1 MNVPAKANKN
11 NMRKGERTLENLINQ
26 LTSTHDKDAQVNFLQ
41 EIGKKLLTEYVIKIG
56 DITIKPLW
64 VEAYYSDTNTGFVDE
79 AVHGNECQKN
89 QYGALYFHHK
99 TDDQRSGVDIC
110 LSCGNYYLSYLLK
123 YTLVNGIFKSQAQL
137 SRVIR
142 HKLREDDKNVLVREQ
157 NPTEVIVCTKRIR
170 ITSSEYKDAD
180 LAIVRDINQRFVT
193 DSGEKKSLPQKIKLL
208 KAYINAVYSDDQT
221 ITEEKKADISRR
233 LVGEYWKTLFE

>member
-1 MNVPAKANKN
+1 M
-11 NMRKGERTLENLINQ
+11 EDLINQ

-64 VEAYYSDTNTGFVDE
+64 IEAYYSDTNTGFVDE

-137 SRVIR
+137 SSMIP
-142 HKLREDDKNVLVREQ
+142 HELRGTAKNVLVKEQ
-157 NPTEVIVCTKRIR
+157 NPAEVMVCTKRIG
-170 ITSSEYKDAD
+170 IMSSAYKDAD
-180 LAIVRDINQRFVT
+180 LAIARDINQRFVT
-193 DSGEKKSLPQKIKLL
+193 DSGEKKSLPQKTELL
-208 KAYINAVYSDDQT
+208 KAYIDAVYSDDQ
-221 ITEEKKADISRR
+221 INTEEQKAAISRK
-233 LVGEYWKTLFE
+233 LVGEYWKGLFE

>member
-1 MNVPAKANKN
+1 M
-11 NMRKGERTLENLINQ
+11 ENLINQ

-123 YTLVNGIFKSQAQL
+123 YTLVNGIFKSLAQL
-137 SRVIR
+137 SSVIP
-142 HKLREDDKNVLVREQ
+142 HELRGTAKNVLVKEQ
-157 NPTEVIVCTKRIR
+157 NPAEVMVCTKRIG
-170 ITSSEYKDAD
+170 IMSSAYKDAD
-180 LAIVRDINQRFVT
+180 LAIARDINQRFVT
-193 DSGEKKSLPQKIKLL
+193 DSGEKKSLPQKTELL
-208 KAYINAVYSDDQT
+208 KAYIDAVYSDDQ
-221 ITEEKKADISRR
+221 ISTEEQKAAISRK
-233 LVGEYWKTLFE
+233 LVGEYWKGLFE

>member
-1 MNVPAKANKN
+1 M
-11 NMRKGERTLENLINQ
+11 EDLINQ

-41 EIGKKLLTEYVIKIG
+41 EIGKKLLTEYVIKVG

-123 YTLVNGIFKSQAQL
+123 YALVNGIFKSQAQL
-137 SRVIR
+137 SSIIP
-142 HKLREDDKNVLVREQ
+142 HELRGTAKNVLVKEQ
-157 NPTEVIVCTKRIR
+157 NPAEVMVCTKRIG
-170 ITSSEYKDAD
+170 IMSSAYKDAD
-180 LAIVRDINQRFVT
+180 LAIARDINQRFVT
-193 DSGEKKSLPQKIKLL
+193 DSGEKKSLPQKTELL
-208 KAYINAVYSDDQT
+208 KAYIDAVYSDDQ
-221 ITEEKKADISRR
+221 INTEEQKAAISRK
-233 LVGEYWKTLFE
+233 LVGEYWKGLFE

>member
-1 MNVPAKANKN
+1 M
-11 NMRKGERTLENLINQ
+11 EDLINQ

-41 EIGKKLLTEYVIKIG
+41 EIGKKLLTEYVIKVG

-137 SRVIR
+137 SSMIP
-142 HKLREDDKNVLVREQ
+142 HELRGTAKNVLVKEQ
-157 NPTEVIVCTKRIR
+157 NPAEVMVCTKRIG
-170 ITSSEYKDAD
+170 IMSSAYKDAD
-180 LAIVRDINQRFVT
+180 LAIARDINQRFVT
-193 DSGEKKSLPQKIKLL
+193 DSGEKKSLPQKTELL
-208 KAYINAVYSDDQT
+208 KAIYR
-221 ITEEKKADISRR
+221 RR
-233 LVGEYWKTLFE
+233 LFGRPNQHRGAKSSYQP

>member
-1 MNVPAKANKN
+1 M
-11 NMRKGERTLENLINQ
+11 EDLINQ
-26 LTSTHDKDAQVNFLQ
+26 LTSTHDKDAQVKLLQ

-137 SRVIR
+137 SSMIP
-142 HKLREDDKNVLVREQ
+142 HELRGTAKNVLVKEQ
-157 NPTEVIVCTKRIR
+157 NPAEVMICTKRIG
-170 ITSSEYKDAD
+170 IMSSAYKDAD
-180 LAIVRDINQRFVT
+180 LAIARDINQRFVT
-193 DSGEKKSLPQKIKLL
+193 DSGEKKSLPQKTELL
-208 KAYINAVYSDDQT
+208 KAYIDAVYSDDQ
-221 ITEEKKADISRR
+221 INTEEQKAAISRK
-233 LVGEYWKTLFE
+233 LVGEYWKGLFE

>member
-1 MNVPAKANKN
+1 M
-11 NMRKGERTLENLINQ
+11 ENLINQ

-137 SRVIR
+137 SSMIP
-142 HKLREDDKNVLVREQ
+142 HELRGTAKNVLVKEQ
-157 NPTEVIVCTKRIR
+157 NPAEVMVCTKRIG
-170 ITSSEYKDAD
+170 IMSSAYKDAD

-193 DSGEKKSLPQKIKLL
+193 DSGEKKSLPQKTELL
-208 KAYINAVYSDDQT
+208 KAYIDAVYSDDQ
-221 ITEEKKADISRR
+221 INTEEQKAAISRK
-233 LVGEYWKTLFE
+233 LVGEYWKGLFE

>member
-1 MNVPAKANKN
+1 MTDLV
-11 NMRKGERTLENLINQ
+11 RQLEN
-26 LTSTHDKDAQVNFLQ
+26 TSEKTAQVKILQ
-41 EIGKKLLTEYVIKIG
+41 EIGKKLLTEYVIKVG

-137 SRVIR
+137 SSVIP
-142 HKLREDDKNVLVREQ
+142 HELRGTAKNVLVKEQ
-157 NPTEVIVCTKRIR
+157 NPAEVMVCTKRIG
-170 ITSSEYKDAD
+170 IMSSAYKDAD
-180 LAIVRDINQRFVT
+180 LAIARDINQRFVT
-193 DSGEKKSLPQKIKLL
+193 DSGEKKSLPQKTELL
-208 KAYINAVYSDDQT
+208 KAYIDAVYSDDQ
-221 ITEEKKADISRR
+221 ISTEEQKAAISRK
-233 LVGEYWKTLFE
+233 LVGEYWKGLFE

>member
-1 MNVPAKANKN
+1 M
-11 NMRKGERTLENLINQ
+11 ENLINQ

-137 SRVIR
+137 SSMIP
-142 HKLREDDKNVLVREQ
+142 HELRGTPKNVLVKEQ
-157 NPTEVIVCTKRIR
+157 NPAEIMVCTKRIG
-170 ITSSEYKDAD
+170 IMSSAYKDAD
-180 LAIVRDINQRFVT
+180 LAIARDINQRFVT
-193 DSGEKKSLPQKIKLL
+193 DSGEKKSLPQKTELL
-208 KAYINAVYSDDQT
+208 KAYIDAVYSDDQ
-221 ITEEKKADISRR
+221 INTEEQKAAVSRK
-233 LVGEYWKTLFE
+233 LVGEYWKGLFE

>member
-1 MNVPAKANKN
+1 M
-11 NMRKGERTLENLINQ
+11 EDLINQ

-137 SRVIR
+137 SSMIP
-142 HKLREDDKNVLVREQ
+142 HELRGPAKNVLVKEQ
-157 NPTEVIVCTKRIR
+157 NPAEVMVCTKRIG
-170 ITSSEYKDAD
+170 IMSSAYKDAD

-193 DSGEKKSLPQKIKLL
+193 DSGEKKSLPQKTELL
-208 KAYINAVYSDDQT
+208 KAYIDAVYSDDQ
-221 ITEEKKADISRR
+221 INTEEQKAAISRK
-233 LVGEYWKTLFE
+233 LVGEYWKGLFE

>member
-1 MNVPAKANKN
+1 M
-11 NMRKGERTLENLINQ
+11 EDLINQ

-137 SRVIR
+137 SSMIP
-142 HKLREDDKNVLVREQ
+142 HELRGTAKNVLVKEQ
-157 NPTEVIVCTKRIR
+157 NPAEVMVCTKRIG
-170 ITSSEYKDAD
+170 IMSSAYKDAD
-180 LAIVRDINQRFVT
+180 LAIARDINQRFVT
-193 DSGEKKSLPQKIKLL
+193 DYGEKKSLPQKTELL
-208 KAYINAVYSDDQT
+208 KAYIDAVYSDDQ
-221 ITEEKKADISRR
+221 INTEEQKAAISRK
-233 LVGEYWKTLFE
+233 LVGEYWKGLFE

>member
-1 MNVPAKANKN
+1 MK
-11 NMRKGERTLENLINQ
+11 NLITQ

-41 EIGKKLLTEYVIKIG
+41 EIGKKLLTEYMIKIG

-137 SRVIR
+137 SSMIP
-142 HKLREDDKNVLVREQ
+142 HELRGTAKNVLVKEQ
-157 NPTEVIVCTKRIR
+157 NPAEVMVCTKRIG
-170 ITSSEYKDAD
+170 IMSSAYKDAD
-180 LAIVRDINQRFVT
+180 LAIARDINQRFVT
-193 DSGEKKSLPQKIKLL
+193 DSGEKKSLPQKTELL
-208 KAYINAVYSDDQT
+208 KAYIDAVYSDDQ
-221 ITEEKKADISRR
+221 INTEEQKAAISRK
-233 LVGEYWKTLFE
+233 LVGEYWKGLFE

>member
-1 MNVPAKANKN
+1 M
-11 NMRKGERTLENLINQ
+11 ENLINQ
-26 LTSTHDKDAQVNFLQ
+26 LTSTHDKDAQVKLLQ
-41 EIGKKLLTEYVIKIG
+41 EIGKNLLTEYVIKIG

-137 SRVIR
+137 SSMIP
-142 HKLREDDKNVLVREQ
+142 HELRGTAKNVLVKEQ
-157 NPTEVIVCTKRIR
+157 NPAEVMICTKRIG
-170 ITSSEYKDAD
+170 IMSSAYKDAD
-180 LAIVRDINQRFVT
+180 LAIARDINQRFVT
-193 DSGEKKSLPQKIKLL
+193 DSGEKKSLPQKTELL
-208 KAYINAVYSDDQT
+208 KAYIDAVYSDDQ
-221 ITEEKKADISRR
+221 INTEEQKAAISRK
-233 LVGEYWKTLFE
+233 LVGEYWKGLFE

>member
-1 MNVPAKANKN
+1 MTDLV
-11 NMRKGERTLENLINQ
+11 RQLEN
-26 LTSTHDKDAQVNFLQ
+26 TSEKTAQVKILQ

-89 QYGALYFHHK
+89 RYGVLYFHHK

-137 SRVIR
+137 SSMIP
-142 HKLREDDKNVLVREQ
+142 HELRGTAKNVLVKEQ
-157 NPTEVIVCTKRIR
+157 NPAEVMICTKRIG
-170 ITSSEYKDAD
+170 IMSSAYKDAD
-180 LAIVRDINQRFVT
+180 LAIARDINQRFVT
-193 DSGEKKSLPQKIKLL
+193 DSGEKKSLPQKTELL
-208 KAYINAVYSDDQT
+208 KAYIDAVYSDDQ
-221 ITEEKKADISRR
+221 INTEEQKAAISRK
-233 LVGEYWKTLFE
+233 LVGEYWKGLFE

>member
-1 MNVPAKANKN
+1 M
-11 NMRKGERTLENLINQ
+11 EDLINQ

-137 SRVIR
+137 SSMIP
-142 HKLREDDKNVLVREQ
+142 HELRGTAKNVLVKEQ
-157 NPTEVIVCTKRIR
+157 NPAEVMVCTKRIG
-170 ITSSEYKDAD
+170 IMSSAYKDAD

-193 DSGEKKSLPQKIKLL
+193 DSREKKSLPQKTELL
-208 KAYINAVYSDDQT
+208 KAYIDAVYSDDQ
-221 ITEEKKADISRR
+221 ISTEEQKAAISRK
-233 LVGEYWKTLFE
+233 LVGEYWKGLFE

>member
-1 MNVPAKANKN
+1 M
-11 NMRKGERTLENLINQ
+11 EDLINQ
-26 LTSTHDKDAQVNFLQ
+26 LTSTHNKDAQVNFLQ

-137 SRVIR
+137 SSMIP
-142 HKLREDDKNVLVREQ
+142 HELRGTAKNVLVKEQ
-157 NPTEVIVCTKRIR
+157 NPAEIMVCTKRIG
-170 ITSSEYKDAD
+170 IMSSAYKDAD
-180 LAIVRDINQRFVT
+180 LAIARDINQRFVT
-193 DSGEKKSLPQKIKLL
+193 DSGEKKSLPQKTELL
-208 KAYINAVYSDDQT
+208 KAYIDAVYSDDQ
-221 ITEEKKADISRR
+221 ISTEEQKAAISRK
-233 LVGEYWKTLFE
+233 LVGEYWKGLFE

>member
-1 MNVPAKANKN
+1 M
-11 NMRKGERTLENLINQ
+11 EDLINQ

-137 SRVIR
+137 SSMIP
-142 HKLREDDKNVLVREQ
+142 HGLRGTAKNVLVKEQ
-157 NPTEVIVCTKRIR
+157 NPAEVMVCTKRIG
-170 ITSSEYKDAD
+170 IMSSAYKDAD
-180 LAIVRDINQRFVT
+180 LAIARDINQRFVT
-193 DSGEKKSLPQKIKLL
+193 DSGEKKSLPQKTELL
-208 KAYINAVYSDDQT
+208 KAYIDAVYSDDQ
-221 ITEEKKADISRR
+221 ISTEEQKAAISRK
-233 LVGEYWKTLFE
+233 LVGEYWKGLFE

>member
-1 MNVPAKANKN
+1 M
-11 NMRKGERTLENLINQ
+11 ENLINQ

-41 EIGKKLLTEYVIKIG
+41 KIGKKLLTEYVIKIG

-137 SRVIR
+137 SSMIP
-142 HKLREDDKNVLVREQ
+142 HELRGTAKNVLVKEQ
-157 NPTEVIVCTKRIR
+157 NPAEVMVCTKRIG
-170 ITSSEYKDAD
+170 IMSSAYKDAD
-180 LAIVRDINQRFVT
+180 LAIARDINQRFVT
-193 DSGEKKSLPQKIKLL
+193 DSGEKKSLPQKTELL
-208 KAYINAVYSDDQT
+208 KAYIDAVYSDDQ
-221 ITEEKKADISRR
+221 INTEEQKAAISRK
-233 LVGEYWKTLFE
+233 LVGEYWKGLFE

>member
-1 MNVPAKANKN
+1 M
-11 NMRKGERTLENLINQ
+11 ENLINQ

-137 SRVIR
+137 SSMIP
-142 HKLREDDKNVLVREQ
+142 HELRGTAKNVLVKEQ
-157 NPTEVIVCTKRIR
+157 NPAEVMICTKRIG
-170 ITSSEYKDAD
+170 IMSSAYKDAD
-180 LAIVRDINQRFVT
+180 LAIARDINQRFVT
-193 DSGEKKSLPQKIKLL
+193 DSGEKKSLPQRTELL
-208 KAYINAVYSDDQT
+208 KAYIDAVYSDDQ
-221 ITEEKKADISRR
+221 INTEEQKAAISRK
-233 LVGEYWKTLFE
+233 LVGEYWKGLFE

>member
-1 MNVPAKANKN
+1 M
-11 NMRKGERTLENLINQ
+11 EDLINQ

-79 AVHGNECQKN
+79 AVHGHECQKN

-137 SRVIR
+137 SSMIP
-142 HKLREDDKNVLVREQ
+142 HELRGTAKNVLVKEQ
-157 NPTEVIVCTKRIR
+157 NPAEVMVCTKRIG
-170 ITSSEYKDAD
+170 IMSSAYKDAD
-180 LAIVRDINQRFVT
+180 LAIARDINQRFVT
-193 DSGEKKSLPQKIKLL
+193 DSGEKKSLPQKTELL
-208 KAYINAVYSDDQT
+208 KAYIDAVYSDDQ
-221 ITEEKKADISRR
+221 INTEEQKAAISRK
-233 LVGEYWKTLFE
+233 LVGEYWKGLFE

>member
-1 MNVPAKANKN
+1 M
-11 NMRKGERTLENLINQ
+11 ENLINQ

-123 YTLVNGIFKSQAQL
+123 YTLVNGVFKSQAQL
-137 SRVIR
+137 SSMIP
-142 HKLREDDKNVLVREQ
+142 HELREDAKNVLVKEQ
-157 NPTEVIVCTKRIR
+157 NPAEVMVCTKRIG
-170 ITSSEYKDAD
+170 IASSAYKDED
-180 LAIVRDINQRFVT
+180 LAIARDINQRFAT
-193 DSGEKKSLPQKIKLL
+193 ESGEKKSLPQKTELL
-208 KAYINAVYSDDQT
+208 KAYIDAVYSDDQ
-221 ITEEKKADISRR
+221 INTEEQKAAISRK
-233 LVGEYWKTLFE
+233 LVGEYWKGLFE

>member
-1 MNVPAKANKN
+1 M
-11 NMRKGERTLENLINQ
+11 ENLINQ

-99 TDDQRSGVDIC
+99 TDDQRSGIDIC

-137 SRVIR
+137 SSMIP
-142 HKLREDDKNVLVREQ
+142 HELRETPKNVLVKEQ
-157 NPTEVIVCTKRIR
+157 NPAEVMVCTKRIG
-170 ITSSEYKDAD
+170 IMSSAYKDAD
-180 LAIVRDINQRFVT
+180 LAIARDINQRFVT
-193 DSGEKKSLPQKIKLL
+193 DSGEKKSLQQKTELL
-208 KAYINAVYSDDQT
+208 KAYIDAVYSDDQ
-221 ITEEKKADISRR
+221 INTEEQKAAISRK
-233 LVGEYWKTLFE
+233 LVGEYWKGLFE

>member
-1 MNVPAKANKN
+1 M
-11 NMRKGERTLENLINQ
+11 EHLINQ

-41 EIGKKLLTEYVIKIG
+41 EIGKKLLTEYVIKVG

-79 AVHGNECQKN
+79 SVHGNECQKN

-137 SRVIR
+137 SSMIP
-142 HKLREDDKNVLVREQ
+142 HELRGTAKNVLVKEQ
-157 NPTEVIVCTKRIR
+157 NPAEVMVCTKRIG
-170 ITSSEYKDAD
+170 IMSSAYKDAD
-180 LAIVRDINQRFVT
+180 LAIARDINQRFVT
-193 DSGEKKSLPQKIKLL
+193 DSGEKKSLPQKTELL
-208 KAYINAVYSDDQT
+208 KAYIDAVYSDDQ
-221 ITEEKKADISRR
+221 INTEEQKAAISRK
-233 LVGEYWKTLFE
+233 LVGEYWKGLFE

>member
-1 MNVPAKANKN
+1 M
-11 NMRKGERTLENLINQ
+11 ENLINQ

-137 SRVIR
+137 SSVIP
-142 HKLREDDKNVLVREQ
+142 HELRGTAKNVLVKDQ
-157 NPTEVIVCTKRIR
+157 NPAEVMVCTKRIG
-170 ITSSEYKDAD
+170 IMSSAYKDAD
-180 LAIVRDINQRFVT
+180 LAIARDINQRFVT
-193 DSGEKKSLPQKIKLL
+193 DSGEKKSLPQKTELL
-208 KAYINAVYSDDQT
+208 KAYIDAVYSDDQ
-221 ITEEKKADISRR
+221 ISTEEQKAAISRK
-233 LVGEYWKTLFE
+233 LVGEYWKGLFE

>member
-1 MNVPAKANKN
+1 M
-11 NMRKGERTLENLINQ
+11 EDLINQ

-110 LSCGNYYLSYLLK
+110 LSRGNYYLSYLLK

-137 SRVIR
+137 SSVIP
-142 HKLREDDKNVLVREQ
+142 HELRGTAKNVLVKEQ
-157 NPTEVIVCTKRIR
+157 NPAEVMVCTKRIG
-170 ITSSEYKDAD
+170 IMSSAYKDAD
-180 LAIVRDINQRFVT
+180 LAIARDINQRFVT
-193 DSGEKKSLPQKIKLL
+193 DSGEKKSLPQKTELL
-208 KAYINAVYSDDQT
+208 KAYIDAIYSDDQ
-221 ITEEKKADISRR
+221 ISTEEQKAAISRK
-233 LVGEYWKTLFE
+233 LVGEYWKGLFE

>member
-1 MNVPAKANKN
+1 M
-11 NMRKGERTLENLINQ
+11 ENLINQ

-123 YTLVNGIFKSQAQL
+123 YTLVNGIFKSQAKL
-137 SRVIR
+137 SSMIP
-142 HKLREDDKNVLVREQ
+142 HELRGTAKNVLVKEQ
-157 NPTEVIVCTKRIR
+157 NPAEVMVCTKRIG
-170 ITSSEYKDAD
+170 IMSSAYKDAD
-180 LAIVRDINQRFVT
+180 LAIARDINQRFVT
-193 DSGEKKSLPQKIKLL
+193 DSGEKKSLPQKTELL
-208 KAYINAVYSDDQT
+208 KAYIDAVYSDDQ
-221 ITEEKKADISRR
+221 INTEEQKAAISRK
-233 LVGEYWKTLFE
+233 LVGEYWKGLFE

>member
-1 MNVPAKANKN
+1 M
-11 NMRKGERTLENLINQ
+11 ENLINQ

-137 SRVIR
+137 SSMIP
-142 HKLREDDKNVLVREQ
+142 HELRGTAKNVLVKEQ
-157 NPTEVIVCTKRIR
+157 NPAEVMVCTKRIG
-170 ITSSEYKDAD
+170 IMSSAYKDAD
-180 LAIVRDINQRFVT
+180 LAIARDINQRFVT
-193 DSGEKKSLPQKIKLL
+193 DSGEKKSLPQKTELL
-208 KAYINAVYSDDQT
+208 KAYIDAVYSDGQ
-221 ITEEKKADISRR
+221 INTEEQKAAISCK
-233 LVGEYWKTLFE
+233 LVGEYWKGLFE

>member
-1 MNVPAKANKN
+1 MTDLVKQ
-11 NMRKGERTLENLINQ
+11 LENTNEK
-26 LTSTHDKDAQVNFLQ
+26 TAQIKILQ
-41 EIGKKLLTEYVIKIG
+41 ETGKKLLTEYVIKIG

-137 SRVIR
+137 SSMIP
-142 HKLREDDKNVLVREQ
+142 HELRGTAKNVLVKEQ
-157 NPTEVIVCTKRIR
+157 NPAEVMICTKRIG
-170 ITSSEYKDAD
+170 IMSSAYKDAD
-180 LAIVRDINQRFVT
+180 LAIARDINQRFVT
-193 DSGEKKSLPQKIKLL
+193 DSGEKKSLPQKTELL
-208 KAYINAVYSDDQT
+208 KAYIDAVYSDDQ
-221 ITEEKKADISRR
+221 INTEEQKAAISRK
-233 LVGEYWKTLFE
+233 LVGEYWKGLFE

>member
-1 MNVPAKANKN
+1 M
-11 NMRKGERTLENLINQ
+11 EDLINQ
-26 LTSTHDKDAQVNFLQ
+26 LTSTHDKDAQVSFLQ

-123 YTLVNGIFKSQAQL
+123 YTLVNGIFKSQAKL
-137 SRVIR
+137 SSMIP
-142 HKLREDDKNVLVREQ
+142 HELRGTAKNVLVKEQ
-157 NPTEVIVCTKRIR
+157 NPAEVMVCTKRIG
-170 ITSSEYKDAD
+170 IMSSAYKDAD
-180 LAIVRDINQRFVT
+180 LAIARDINQRFVT
-193 DSGEKKSLPQKIKLL
+193 DSGEKKSLPQKTELL
-208 KAYINAVYSDDQT
+208 KAYIDAVYSDDQ
-221 ITEEKKADISRR
+221 ISTEEQKAAISRK
-233 LVGEYWKTLFE
+233 LVGEYWKGLFE

>member
-1 MNVPAKANKN
+1 M
-11 NMRKGERTLENLINQ
+11 EDLINQ

-41 EIGKKLLTEYVIKIG
+41 EIGKKLLTEYVIKVG

-123 YTLVNGIFKSQAQL
+123 YTLVNGVFKSQAQL
-137 SRVIR
+137 SSMIP
-142 HKLREDDKNVLVREQ
+142 HELREDAKNVLVKEQ
-157 NPTEVIVCTKRIR
+157 NPAEVMVCTKRIG
-170 ITSSEYKDAD
+170 IASSAYKDED
-180 LAIVRDINQRFVT
+180 LAIARDINQRFAT
-193 DSGEKKSLPQKIKLL
+193 ESGEKKSLPQKTELL
-208 KAYINAVYSDDQT
+208 KAYIDAVYSDDQVN
-221 ITEEKKADISRR
+221 TEEQKAAISRK
-233 LVGEYWKTLFE
+233 LVGEYWKGLFE

>member
-1 MNVPAKANKN
+1 M
-11 NMRKGERTLENLINQ
+11 ENLINQ

-41 EIGKKLLTEYVIKIG
+41 EIGKKLLTEYAIKIG

-137 SRVIR
+137 SSMIP
-142 HKLREDDKNVLVREQ
+142 HELRGIAKNVLVKEQ
-157 NPTEVIVCTKRIR
+157 NPAEVMVCTKRIG
-170 ITSSEYKDAD
+170 IASSTYKDAD
-180 LAIVRDINQRFVT
+180 LAIARDINQRFVT
-193 DSGEKKSLPQKIKLL
+193 ESGEKKSLPQKTELL
-208 KAYINAVYSDDQT
+208 KAYIDAVYSDDQ
-221 ITEEKKADISRR
+221 ISTEEQKAAISRK
-233 LVGEYWKTLFE
+233 LVGVYWKGLFE

>member
-1 MNVPAKANKN
+1 M
-11 NMRKGERTLENLINQ
+11 ENLINQ

-137 SRVIR
+137 SSVIP
-142 HKLREDDKNVLVREQ
+142 HELRGTAKNVLVKEQ
-157 NPTEVIVCTKRIR
+157 NPAELMVCTKRIG
-170 ITSSEYKDAD
+170 IMSSAYKDAD
-180 LAIVRDINQRFVT
+180 LAIARDINQRFVT
-193 DSGEKKSLPQKIKLL
+193 DSGEKKSLPQKTELL
-208 KAYINAVYSDDQT
+208 KAYIDAVYSDDQ
-221 ITEEKKADISRR
+221 ISTEEQKAAISRK
-233 LVGEYWKTLFE
+233 LVGEYWKGLFE

>member
-1 MNVPAKANKN
+1 M
-11 NMRKGERTLENLINQ
+11 EDLINQ

-137 SRVIR
+137 SSVIP
-142 HKLREDDKNVLVREQ
+142 HELRGTAKNVLVKEQ
-157 NPTEVIVCTKRIR
+157 NPAEVMVCTKRIG
-170 ITSSEYKDAD
+170 IMSSAYKDAD
-180 LAIVRDINQRFVT
+180 LAIARDINQRFVT
-193 DSGEKKSLPQKIKLL
+193 DSGEKQILAAKNGTIKGIYRRHLFGRPNQHRGAKKQL
-208 KAYINAVYSDDQT
+208 SAVN
-221 ITEEKKADISRR
+221 
-233 LVGEYWKTLFE
+233 

>member
-1 MNVPAKANKN
+1 M
-11 NMRKGERTLENLINQ
+11 EDLINQ

-64 VEAYYSDTNTGFVDE
+64 VEAYYSDTNTRFVDE

-137 SRVIR
+137 SSMIP
-142 HKLREDDKNVLVREQ
+142 HELRGTAKNVLVKEQ
-157 NPTEVIVCTKRIR
+157 NPAEVMVCTKRIG
-170 ITSSEYKDAD
+170 IMSSAYKDAD
-180 LAIVRDINQRFVT
+180 LAIARDINQRFVT
-193 DSGEKKSLPQKIKLL
+193 DSGEKKSLPQKTELL
-208 KAYINAVYSDDQT
+208 KAYIDAVYSDDQ
-221 ITEEKKADISRR
+221 INTEEQKAAISRK
-233 LVGEYWKTLFE
+233 LVGEYWKGLFE

>member
-1 MNVPAKANKN
+1 M
-11 NMRKGERTLENLINQ
+11 ENLINQ
-26 LTSTHDKDAQVNFLQ
+26 LTSTHDKDAQVKLLQ

-99 TDDQRSGVDIC
+99 TDDLRSGVDIC

-123 YTLVNGIFKSQAQL
+123 YTLVNGVFKSQAQL
-137 SRVIR
+137 SSMIP
-142 HKLREDDKNVLVREQ
+142 HELREDAKSVLVKEQ
-157 NPTEVIVCTKRIR
+157 NPAEVMVCTKRIG
-170 ITSSEYKDAD
+170 IASSAYKDEN
-180 LAIVRDINQRFVT
+180 LAIVRDINQRFAT
-193 DSGEKKSLPQKIKLL
+193 ESGEKKSLPQKTELL
-208 KAYINAVYSDDQT
+208 KAYIDAVYSDDQ
-221 ITEEKKADISRR
+221 INTEEQKVAISRK
-233 LVGEYWKTLFE
+233 LVGEYWKGLFE

>member
-1 MNVPAKANKN
+1 M
-11 NMRKGERTLENLINQ
+11 ENLINQ

-137 SRVIR
+137 SSVIP
-142 HKLREDDKNVLVREQ
+142 HELRGTAKNVLVKEQ
-157 NPTEVIVCTKRIR
+157 NPAEVMVCTKRIG
-170 ITSSEYKDAD
+170 IMSSAYKDAD

-193 DSGEKKSLPQKIKLL
+193 DSGERKSLPQKTELL
-208 KAYINAVYSDDQT
+208 KAYIDAVYSDDQ
-221 ITEEKKADISRR
+221 ISTEEQKAAISRK
-233 LVGEYWKTLFE
+233 LVGEYWKGLFE

>member
-1 MNVPAKANKN
+1 M
-11 NMRKGERTLENLINQ
+11 ENLINQ

-79 AVHGNECQKN
+79 AVHGNECQKD

-137 SRVIR
+137 SSVIP
-142 HKLREDDKNVLVREQ
+142 HELRGTAKNVLVKEQ
-157 NPTEVIVCTKRIR
+157 NPAEVMVCTKRIG
-170 ITSSEYKDAD
+170 IMSSAYKDAD
-180 LAIVRDINQRFVT
+180 LAIARDINQRFVT
-193 DSGEKKSLPQKIKLL
+193 DSGEKKSLPQKTELL
-208 KAYINAVYSDDQT
+208 KAYIDAVYSDDQ
-221 ITEEKKADISRR
+221 ISTEEQKAAISRK
-233 LVGEYWKTLFE
+233 LVGEYWKGLFE

>member
-1 MNVPAKANKN
+1 M
-11 NMRKGERTLENLINQ
+11 EDLINQ
-26 LTSTHDKDAQVNFLQ
+26 LTSTHDKDAQVKLLQ

-137 SRVIR
+137 SSVIP
-142 HKLREDDKNVLVREQ
+142 HELRGTAKNVLVKEQ
-157 NPTEVIVCTKRIR
+157 NPAEVMVCTKRIG
-170 ITSSEYKDAD
+170 IMSSAYKDAD
-180 LAIVRDINQRFVT
+180 LAIARDINQRFVT
-193 DSGEKKSLPQKIKLL
+193 DSGEKKSLPQKTELL
-208 KAYINAVYSDDQT
+208 KAYIDAVYSDDQ
-221 ITEEKKADISRR
+221 ISTEEQKAAISRK
-233 LVGEYWKTLFE
+233 LVGEYWKGLFE

>member
-1 MNVPAKANKN
+1 M
-11 NMRKGERTLENLINQ
+11 ENLINQ

-137 SRVIR
+137 SSMIP
-142 HKLREDDKNVLVREQ
+142 HELREDAKNVLVKEQ
-157 NPTEVIVCTKRIR
+157 NPAEVMVCTKRIG
-170 ITSSEYKDAD
+170 IASSAYKDED
-180 LAIVRDINQRFVT
+180 LAIARDINQRFAT
-193 DSGEKKSLPQKIKLL
+193 ESGEKKSLPQKTELL
-208 KAYINAVYSDDQT
+208 KAYIDAVYSDDQVN
-221 ITEEKKADISRR
+221 TEEQKAAISRK
-233 LVGEYWKTLFE
+233 LVGEYWKGLFE